1 FLPGCPPAPPS
12 GGPWA
17 GGRWPPFFSGPRP
30 GWGPQGRH
38 IVVALIRWL
47 AATSSGSSS
56 ITFLLPLLLIGGLY
70 FLMIRPQQKRAQQ
83 QRSLADSLDPGDEVV
98 THAGMYGTITEIDDD
113 EGTIL
118 LEVAPHIHLRMLK
131 QAVAR
136 RLVFDEEPEEEEH
149 DSDASSGNRSKALGD
164 GAKPSADKEAGD
176 QR

>member
-1 FLPGCPPAPPS
+1 
-12 GGPWA
+12 
-17 GGRWPPFFSGPRP
+17 
-30 GWGPQGRH
+30 
-38 IVVALIRWL
+38 VVALIGWL
-47 AATSSGSSS
+47 AATSSGGSSS

-83 QRSLADSLDPGDEVV
+83 QKQLGNDLDPGDEVV
-98 THAGMYGTITEIDDD
+98 THGGMYGTITEIDDD

-118 LEVAPHIHLRMLK
+118 LEVAPNTEIRMLK

-136 RLVFDEEPEEEEH
+136 RLVFDDEPEEEEH
-149 DSDASSGNRSKALGD
+149 ESGSSGGRNKALGD

>member
-1 FLPGCPPAPPS
+1 
-12 GGPWA
+12 
-17 GGRWPPFFSGPRP
+17 
-30 GWGPQGRH
+30 
-38 IVVALIRWL
+38 VVALIGWL

-83 QRSLADSLDPGDEVV
+83 QKQLANDLDPGDEIV
-98 THAGMYGTITEIDDD
+98 THGGMYGTITEIDDD

-118 LEVAPHIHLRMLK
+118 LEVAPNIEIRMLK
-131 QAVAR
+131 QAIAR
-136 RLVFDEEPEEEEH
+136 RLVFDDEPEEEEH
-149 DSDASSGNRSKALGD
+149 DSDASGGSRSKALGD

>member
-1 FLPGCPPAPPS
+1 
-12 GGPWA
+12 
-17 GGRWPPFFSGPRP
+17 
-30 GWGPQGRH
+30 
-38 IVVALIRWL
+38 VVALISWL
-47 AATSSGSSS
+47 AASSSSGSS

-83 QRSLADSLDPGDEVV
+83 QKQLASNLDPGDEIV
-98 THAGMYGTITEIDDD
+98 THGGMYGTITEIDDD

-118 LEVAPHIHLRMLK
+118 LEVAPNIEIRMLK

-136 RLVFDEEPEEEEH
+136 RLVLDDEPEENDA
-149 DSDASSGNRSKALGD
+149 DSSDGTSKALGD

>member
-1 FLPGCPPAPPS
+1 VLAII
-12 GGPWA
+12 
-17 GGRWPPFFSGPRP
+17 
-30 GWGPQGRH
+30 GWLG
-38 IVVALIRWL
+38 
-47 AATSSGSSS
+47 ATSSGSSS

-83 QRSLADSLDPGDEVV
+83 QKQLGNDLDPGDEVV
-98 THAGMYGTITEIDDD
+98 THGGMYGTITEIDDD

-118 LEVAPHIHLRMLK
+118 LEVAPNTEIRMLK

-136 RLVFDEEPEEEEH
+136 RLVFDDEAQEEEH
-149 DSDASSGNRSKALGD
+149 DSGGSGDGRSKALGD